1 MGYGDSLAVSLGIS
15 DKYGWFARLIE
26 RSLCGTRVLSAHSAK
41 RLYTSRSCSRQ
52 NVLLYTLTRCMFT
65 SAVVCPLQATLHT
78 CHWRYVSDGVIVTVR
93 SLVLFYATL
102 CTAVGY
108 VTTWRSEP
116 STFNLKISLS
126 PRLVWTQTLLV
137 ARKDTLASF
146 PGSQSPEREHWSCA
160 GVESLVLERT

>member
-1 MGYGDSLAVSLGIS
+1 MSSTLVTSHARIWTHWHSFVQCPQNSVNFFSIKYTVGYGDSLAVSLGIS

-108 VTTWRSEP
+108 VTT
-116 STFNLKISLS
+116 
-126 PRLVWTQTLLV
+126 
-137 ARKDTLASF
+137 
-146 PGSQSPEREHWSCA
+146 
-160 GVESLVLERT
+160 